1 MPTTFDRLRRS
12 IEHFSSATVLI
23 VGDVMLDQFVIGK
36 VSRISPE
43 APVPVVEYEK
53 DDYRPGG
60 AANVA
65 NNVRALGGSVEL
77 VGLTGADSAG
87 QRLRRLLT
95 ECGIGTSGLVVDPS
109 RRTTTKLRV
118 VTTTNLQVA
127 RIDYE
132 SDHEVAGE
140 AEELMITEVGRLIEH
155 ASVVLVS
162 DYLKGSITRAVME
175 KVMGAGRTRGIP
187 ILVDPKVP
195 HLHLYAGTTLVTPNH
210 REAEIAT
217 HQRIR
222 TAEEAVTAAQLFR
235 ERAGCFDVLITR
247 GEHGMCLLN
256 GPDAVHYA
264 AAAREVADVTGAG
277 DTVIATTALSLAAGA
292 SIKDA
297 CGLANQAAG
306 VAVQKF
312 GPSTVT
318 QDELLAAVARA
329 SGQDGRQG

>member
-23 VGDVMLDQFVIGK
+23 VGDVMLDQFVIGR

-65 NNVRALGGSVEL
+65 NNVRALGGNVEL

-87 QRLRRLLT
+87 QRLRHLMT
-95 ECGIGTSGLVVDPS
+95 ACGIGTSGLVVDPS

-118 VTTTNLQVA
+118 VTTRNLQVA

-140 AEELMITEVGRLIEH
+140 AEELMISEVGRLIEH

-162 DYLKGSITRAVME
+162 DYLKGSITRPVMD
-175 KVMGAGRTRGIP
+175 KVVAAGRTRGIP
-187 ILVDPKVP
+187 VIVDPKVP

-210 REAEIAT
+210 HEAEIAT
-217 HQRIR
+217 HLRVR
-222 TAEEAVTAAQLFR
+222 TFEEAVAAAQLFR
-235 ERAGCFDVLITR
+235 ERTGCFDVLITR

-292 SIKDA
+292 SLKDA

-306 VAVQKF
+306 VVVQKF
-312 GPSTVT
+312 GPATLT
-318 QDELLAAVARA
+318 QDELLAVVARA
-329 SGQDGRQG
+329 SGPDGRQG